1 MKRLKNTVS
10 TKRETARNIVLPVSS
25 VIFFFLLWEGFVLI
39 TGTEDWILPAPHLV
53 ITEFF
58 SGNFAFSEHIY
69 PTLFEALAGLL
80 LSIVVGVVF
89 AILLDSSDA
98 LYRSLSP
105 LLVVSQTIP
114 IIALAPLFII
124 WFGFGFIPKL
134 LIVALVCFFPI
145 AVNVIEGF
153 RMVDSNML
161 AMMKSIGET
170 RFQLLLKLKLPY
182 ALPFFFTGL
191 KISGTYAVMGA
202 VISEWLGASRGLGV
216 SLTRATQS
224 FQTVRVFMIIVI
236 IVLLSLA
243 FYSCIQLTARAA
255 MPWKHKQKK

>member
-1 MKRLKNTVS
+1 M
-10 TKRETARNIVLPVSS
+10 
-25 VIFFFLLWEGFVLI
+25 
-39 TGTEDWILPAPHLV
+39 PAPHLV
-53 ITEFF
+53 IAEFF
-58 SGNFAFSEHIY
+58 TGNFAFSDHIF

-80 LSIVVGVVF
+80 LSVIVGVGF
-89 AILLDSSDA
+89 AIILDFSDV
-98 LYRSLSP
+98 LYRSFSP

-145 AVNVIEGF
+145 AVNMIEGL

-161 AMMKSIGET
+161 AMMRSVGAS
-170 RFQLLLKLKLPY
+170 RYQLLIKLKLPY
-182 ALPFFFTGL
+182 VLPYFFTGL

-202 VISEWLGASRGLGV
+202 VISEWLGASKGLGV
-216 SLTRATQS
+216 TLTRATQS
-224 FQTVRVFMIIVI
+224 FQTVRVFLIIVI

-243 FYSCIQLTARAA
+243 VYSCIQLAARAA